1 MQSYSHNKSY
11 EYPPYKSLIQGDFF
25 MRDDQIESMKKLAE
39 EVADDFIVTT
49 CAAINTSIATKQER
63 GDKGFL
69 YKISKDTAGVLATI
83 ERVLAFKYGSIDP
96 ISKTKETQEAYEKKL
111 AQEAEAKAQKLRERI
126 RAS

>member
-1 MQSYSHNKSY
+1 
-11 EYPPYKSLIQGDFF
+11 
-25 MRDDQIESMKKLAE
+25 MRDDQIESMEKLAE

-83 ERVLAFKYGSIDP
+83 ERVLAFKYGTIDP